1 MAKSGEFEMSPAQ
14 FDKSVLDM
22 VKVSAKLS
30 SAGFRVI
37 ATSEKATTGEARLKA
52 SLKINTYIAVAQE
65 IRAELEALTRKKK
78 KK

>member
-1 MAKSGEFEMSPAQ
+1 MAKIGEFEMSPEQ

-22 VKVSAKLS
+22 VRVSAKLS
-30 SAGFRVI
+30 TAGFHAI
-37 ATSEKATTGEARLKA
+37 AASEKATGEARLIA

-65 IRAELEALTRKKK
+65 IKAELEALTRTKKK